1 DFAYVVSDVF
11 LEAPCPSTHA
21 YVGPDGKCRQW
32 SQEVQVLDLSGG
44 GARLRGK
51 AVLPGYWS
59 WGWDSYGFA
68 GCFAWDWFNGA
79 DAVQVE
85 SDALAFRRWV
95 GSWYGPERPQ
105 QRLFIV
111 SLTDPDNPAV
121 SQLTLTDDDSAWWGN
136 LVLVG

>member
-1 DFAYVVSDVF
+1 EAEELRGADALSETLIDGVNARVFRNGDLAYVVSDVF
-11 LEAPCPSTHA
+11 VEAPCPSTHA

-85 SDALAFRRWV
+85 GDALAFRRWL
-95 GSWYGPERPQ
+95 GSWSGP
-105 QRLFIV
+105 
-111 SLTDPDNPAV
+111 D
-121 SQLTLTDDDSAWWGN
+121 
-136 LVLVG
+136 